1 MRAGMLESGCIA
13 AEAVGHESRNPADGC
28 DADASDVVNPPIW
41 QVLLQKTDDAP
52 AVDEGLQFGW
62 RA

>member
-1 MRAGMLESGCIA
+1 MRARMPEGGCIA
-13 AEAVGHESRNPADGC
+13 AEAVSHKSRNPADSS
-28 DADASDVVNPPIW
+28 DADPCDVVNLPIG

-52 AVDEGLQFGW
+52 AINQGLQLGW